1 MIKRR
6 ILMLGGF
13 ALGDYPL
20 CDLAAALQDE
30 GYAALPIPLPLPQ
43 DEDLAAAL
51 EAVCRQYALGAD
63 DVVLGWSLGG
73 QLAALLAQAAGCRL
87 VTLASSPKFCADE
100 DWAGGM
106 AAEVFAR
113 FVRRQE
119 AQPEHNVAQFAAL
132 AGMGDDSP
140 QLRQIVRE
148 VRARVP
154 EGEGQAAVNLRHLGW
169 LARLDTFDCLHRL
182 SVPQLHLL
190 GENDVLFDSA
200 AVAARL
206 PQRPDVQVRLLAGAG
221 HLLPLT
227 RAQACAEAV
236 HAFLIP

>member
-20 CDLAAALQDE
+20 RDLAAALQDE
-30 GYAALPIPLPLPQ
+30 GYAALPIPLPQ

-73 QLAALLAQAAGCRL
+73 QLAALLAEKAGCRL

-106 AAEVFAR
+106 AAEAFAR

-154 EGEGQAAVNLRHLGW
+154 EGEGQAAVNLRHLAW

-200 AVAARL
+200 AVAACL

-236 HAFLIP
+236 HAFLTP